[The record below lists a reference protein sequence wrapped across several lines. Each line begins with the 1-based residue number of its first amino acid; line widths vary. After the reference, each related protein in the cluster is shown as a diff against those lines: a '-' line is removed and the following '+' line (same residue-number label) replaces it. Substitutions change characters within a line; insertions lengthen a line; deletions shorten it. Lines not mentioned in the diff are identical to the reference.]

1 MTISG
6 HRGVKSAEIKH
17 NIKIPFKNIK
27 TRVHYRNFG
36 LSKTIRSLIKKHI
49 VGKNWLL
56 IPLEKN
62 LFHYYFTHFYLKYSL
77 RTSQPFKIF
86 SYNHDLSRSNSNLV
100 WKIFWRLVF
109 SMYDVLIYYSE
120 QGLDYMLKNNYVKK
134 DKAFYLN
141 NVIFSKEV
149 YDNYNFSYPG
159 KESLSLLFIS
169 RLYNSKDIPTLFNYF
184 DILKKKL
191 KKKKSS
197 YIKYNWRW
205 STKRFCH

>member
-1 MTISG
+1 MTKKIKEDSNSIKILWISPNLVHYKIKNLSYLHQSTKIRLMTISG

-56 IPLEKN
+56 IPLEKKFIPL
-62 LFHYYFTHFYLKYSL
+62 LFYSFYLKYSL

-100 WKIFWRLVF
+100 L
-109 SMYDVLIYYSE
+109 E
-120 QGLDYMLKNNYVKK
+120 
-134 DKAFYLN
+134 
-141 NVIFSKEV
+141 
-149 YDNYNFSYPG
+149 
-159 KESLSLLFIS
+159 
-169 RLYNSKDIPTLFNYF
+169 
-184 DILKKKL
+184 DILAL
-191 KKKKSS
+191 SFF
-197 YIKYNWRW
+197 YV
-205 STKRFCH
+205 